1 MPSQFILFSTIFSG
15 SAARIYSR
23 RHSSR
28 SLDTMNYRNHA
39 PRGAVTRRQSLKF
52 ERDAQRSRGR
62 RSSETLARAA
72 SPRRLPEGATT
83 WRPAR
88 SGARGGIAIILIAL
102 LAGTY
107 LLPAYATPESGA
119 TEVFASQS
127 VPIQS
132 LSVADTRPTR
142 QDDFPERDSFSA
154 IKAVPGAACPV
165 FNKGID
171 ITPGLGTPIQAIAD
185 GIVTQVGAN
194 DADYGTNLI
203 ITHQIDGQ
211 IISSRYAH
219 MVEGS
224 SPLAVGD
231 RVSVGDLVGQV
242 GNTGISTGPHLH
254 FEILLD
260 GVTPTDPYVWM
271 KAKIGS

>member
-154 IKAVPGAACPV
+154 IKAVPGAAPYSLTADTFTNDPNSLIQWPFLVGAPISSGFGYRTCDGCPV

-171 ITPGLGTPIQAIAD
+171 ITPGLGT
-185 GIVTQVGAN
+185 
-194 DADYGTNLI
+194 
-203 ITHQIDGQ
+203 
-211 IISSRYAH
+211 S
-219 MVEGS
+219 
-224 SPLAVGD
+224 
-231 RVSVGDLVGQV
+231 
-242 GNTGISTGPHLH
+242 
-254 FEILLD
+254 
-260 GVTPTDPYVWM
+260 
-271 KAKIGS
+271 